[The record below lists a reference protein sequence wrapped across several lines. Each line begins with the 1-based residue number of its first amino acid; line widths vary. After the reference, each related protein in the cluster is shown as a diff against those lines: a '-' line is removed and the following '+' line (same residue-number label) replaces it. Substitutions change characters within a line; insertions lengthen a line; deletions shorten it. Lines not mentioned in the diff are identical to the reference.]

1 MILTF
6 SILFFPVCNGWWW
19 WWWWSY
25 DVMASQSV

>member
-19 WWWWSY
+19 WWWSY